1 MVYAGS
7 YVRGRLSDARDVSS
21 SSRRVVRYF
30 FFPSSTREQ
39 IVVTLIVTRTCHCQS
54 DKISPFC
61 FSLQLAIHG
70 DNSRNFDPFLN
81 SYLKARFVEARD
93 VFPGARQLR
102 KSSEKVEQ
110 IRQPSTTSTYRMRHL
125 NDTIVAWHEF
135 TGLYTYLS
143 RFSIATLAS
152 KQSVEFVGGR
162 RCWSISPFNTFN
174 ILSLGIFQNSFI
186 IYRLILSPANS
197 KQCRRSQHCGS
208 RFRFHSAYTHT
219 HKMATKRI
227 CAYPYSLTRY
237 FLSGS
242 ILCPRSIKS

>member
-61 FSLQLAIHG
+61 FTLQLAIHG

-81 SYLKARFVEARD
+81 SYLKARFVETRD
-93 VFPGARQLR
+93 VFPGARQFR

-110 IRQPSTTSTYRMRHL
+110 IRQPSTTSIYRMRQL

-152 KQSVEFVGGR
+152 KQGVEFVGGR
-162 RCWSISPFNTFN
+162 CCWSISPFHTFN
-174 ILSLGIFQNSFI
+174 ILNLGILHNSFI
-186 IYRLILSPANS
+186 FYWLILSTVN
-197 KQCRRSQHCGS
+197 
-208 RFRFHSAYTHT
+208 
-219 HKMATKRI
+219 
-227 CAYPYSLTRY
+227 
-237 FLSGS
+237 
-242 ILCPRSIKS
+242 